1 MPLIP
6 ELERQRQDLW
16 DGGQPGLQIE
26 FQDSQGYTEKYC
38 LKKQKPNQPTKQPPP
53 KKTNQRIQMKYIK

>member
-16 DGGQPGLQIE
+16 DGGEPGLQIE
-26 FQDSQGYTEKYC
+26 FQDIQGYTEKYC
-38 LKKQKPNQPTKQPPP
+38 LKKNQTKQTTPSQ
-53 KKTNQRIQMKYIK
+53 KKTNQRV